1 MTRNFAISLTS
12 VPGAFLVGDDR
23 SDGGILLVGDEGWLL
38 SLSSDD
44 VSRAVFRAA
53 TRSDTG
59 LPTSGVG
66 GVVVSVAAAA
76 AVPDLLALFIFD
88 ISSYSLTCRCVRFG
102 TCCGA
107 FTCSCGG

>member
-1 MTRNFAISLTS
+1 

-23 SDGGILLVGDEGWLL
+23 SDGGILPVGDAGWLL

-44 VSRAVFRAA
+44 ASRAVFRAA

-59 LPTSGVG
+59 LPTSGVD

-76 AVPDLLALFIFD
+76 AVPDLFARFIFE
-88 ISSYSLTCRCVRFG
+88 ISSSSLT
-102 TCCGA
+102 
-107 FTCSCGG
+107 